1 MTSPKSYGQ
10 YCPISRTLAM
20 LGERWSLLIVRD
32 LLSGTTRFND
42 LSRSLPGLSRSLLA
56 KRLRRLEVAGVVERL
71 GSRYLLTEAGQG
83 LEPVVVALSAWGA
96 QWTFGDPEPDEL
108 DASVLV
114 WWMHSRL
121 DTSDLPG
128 ARHVFHIRFTD
139 DPRQFW
145 IVIEA
150 GDPSVCLTDPGFDV
164 DVLITS
170 DVGSLFQVWLGR
182 LPLREATRSGRVR
195 FSGPAPLTRRMPKV
209 FRLSPLAPIV
219 AANPP
224 R

>member
-1 MTSPKSYGQ
+1 MTSPRSYGQ
-10 YCPISRTLAM
+10 YCPISRTLAV

-32 LLSGTTRFND
+32 LLAGTTRFND
-42 LSRSLPGLSRSLLA
+42 LSRSLPGLSRTLLA
-56 KRLRRLEVAGVVERL
+56 KRLRQLEAAGVVERL

-83 LEPVVVALSAWGA
+83 LEPVVDALSTWGA
-96 QWTFGDPEPDEL
+96 RWTFGDPEPDEL

-114 WWMHSRL
+114 WWIHARL

-128 ARHVFHIRFTD
+128 PRHVFQFSFGD

-145 IVIEA
+145 VVVEA
-150 GDPSVCLTDPGFDV
+150 GDPSVCLTDPGYEV
-164 DVLITS
+164 DVVISS
-170 DVGSLFQVWLGR
+170 DVGSLYQVWLGR

-195 FSGPAPLTRRMPKV
+195 FTGPAALTRRMPAV
-209 FRLSPLAPIV
+209 LRLSPLAPIV

>member
-1 MTSPKSYGQ
+1 MSSPRSYGQ
-10 YCPISRTLAM
+10 YCPISRTLAL

-42 LSRSLPGLSRSLLA
+42 LSRSLPGLSRTLLA
-56 KRLRRLEVAGVVERL
+56 KRLRQLEAAGVVERL

-83 LEPVVVALSAWGA
+83 LEPVVDSLSVWGA

-114 WWMHSRL
+114 WWMHNRL

-128 ARHVFHIRFTD
+128 ARHVFQVCFSD

-145 IVIEA
+145 IVVEA
-150 GDPSVCLTDPGFDV
+150 GDPSVCLTDPGYDV
-164 DVLITS
+164 DVVITS
-170 DVGSLFQVWLGR
+170 DVGSLYQVWLGR

-195 FSGPAPLTRRMPKV
+195 MSGPAPLTRRMPKV
-209 FRLSPLAPIV
+209 LQLSPLAPII

>member
-1 MTSPKSYGQ
+1 MSSPKSYGQ
-10 YCPISRTLAM
+10 YCPIARSLSL

-32 LLSGTTRFND
+32 LLYGSTRFND

-56 KRLRRLEVAGVVERL
+56 KRLRQLELAGVVERL
-71 GSRYLLTEAGQG
+71 GSRYLLTEAGKG
-83 LEPVVVALSAWGA
+83 LEPVVEALSSWGA
-96 QWTFGDPEPDEL
+96 EWTFGEPEPDEL

-114 WWMHSRL
+114 WWIHARL

-128 ARHVFHIRFTD
+128 ARHVFQFCFSD

-145 IVIEA
+145 IVVEA
-150 GDPSVCLTDPGFDV
+150 GDPSVCLTDPGYEV
-164 DVLITS
+164 DVLVTS
-170 DVGSLFQVWLGR
+170 DVSSLYQVWLGR

-195 FSGPAPLTRRMPKV
+195 FSGPAALTRRMPQV
-209 FRLSPLAPIV
+209 FRLSPSAPIV
-219 AANPP
+219 ALRAQ